1 MRAALISIGDELL
14 MGDTVNTN
22 ASWLGQKLH
31 EVGIEPALVLT
42 VGDGLSEIL
51 AALQQC
57 VSHYDVVVMTGG
69 LGPTHDDITKV
80 ALLKF
85 FGVGLKRDEES
96 LIRNKAYFSRLDIPF
111 SSSNYAQSDV
121 PENALALQNL
131 QGTAQGMYIREQG
144 TRLFVFPGVPR
155 EMKHLTET
163 QMLPVLAEEG
173 VIAGRRH
180 VRYLQTCG
188 IGEST
193 LSDNLLGD
201 LSGFLSERLQ
211 LAFLPKSFQV
221 TLRITALADSKEEA
235 ETLWMPLIEYIY
247 RQAGEF
253 IYAEGKD
260 VELAE
265 SVGRLLASKG
275 KTLGVAESCTGGLL
289 GAMLTDAPGASAF
302 FEGGIISYS
311 NSVKQSALGVSD
323 AHLKED
329 GAVSAAV
336 AAQMARGVAH
346 RLGTDFGV
354 SITGIAGPDGG
365 SEQKPVG
372 LVWMGVHTPE
382 RSYAFHVKLG
392 RDRRNNRH
400 RSALLTLEA
409 LRRELLGIEGLP
421 FNLKKIPC

>member
-42 VGDGLSEIL
+42 VSDGLSEIL
-51 AALQQC
+51 AALRQC

-80 ALLKF
+80 ALLEF
-85 FGVGLKRDEES
+85 FGVGLKRDEKS
-96 LIRNKAYFSRLDIPF
+96 LIRNKGYFSRLGIPF
-111 SSSNYAQSDV
+111 SSSNYGQSDV
-121 PENALALQNL
+121 PANAVALQNM
-131 QGTAQGMYIREQG
+131 QGTAQGLYFHEQG

-155 EMKHLTET
+155 EMKHLTEA
-163 QMLPVLAEEG
+163 QMLPFLAKEG
-173 VIAGRRH
+173 AIAGRRH

-201 LSGFLSERLQ
+201 LSGFLSDRLK

-221 TLRITALADSKEEA
+221 TLRITALADSVEEA
-235 ETLWMPLIEYIY
+235 ETLWTPLINYIY
-247 RQAGEF
+247 RRAGEF
-253 IYAEGKD
+253 VYAEGKD

-265 SVGRLLASKG
+265 SVGRLLASQDKR
-275 KTLGVAESCTGGLL
+275 LSVAESCTGGLL

-311 NSVKQSALGVSD
+311 NAVKQSALGVS
-323 AHLKED
+323 AASLEAD
-329 GAVSAAV
+329 GAVSASV
-336 AAQMARGVAH
+336 AAQMARGVAR
-346 RLGTDFGV
+346 RLSTDFGV

-372 LVWMGVHTPE
+372 LVWFGVHTPE
-382 RSYAFHVKLG
+382 CCFSLQVKLG
-392 RDRRNNRH
+392 RDRGNNRQ
-400 RSALLTLEA
+400 RSALLALEV

-421 FNLKKIPC
+421 FNLEKIPC